1 MQASC
6 ARKRKLSIVPVYIRV
21 PQHLRQ
27 GAKEIAASEK
37 RNAEQVWAE
46 AMEEFLR
53 RKTA

>member
-1 MQASC
+1 VRVIQP
-6 ARKRKLSIVPVYIRV
+6 KRRLAIVPVYIRV
-21 PQHLRQ
+21 PQHLRS
-27 GAKEIAASEK
+27 GAKEVAQLEK